1 MENEND
7 KIVKNKRTDIFVF
20 TLNLFE
26 LLIRCK
32 VIFDLVHVQSL
43 LLGIYKHFVSGKSH
57 YFLLYGYGEKSK
69 KNSAF
74 V

>member
-32 VIFDLVHVQSL
+32 VIFVLVHVQSL
-43 LLGIYKHFVSGKSH
+43 LLGIYKCFVSGKSH
-57 YFLLYGYGEKSK
+57 YFLLYGYGK
-69 KNSAF
+69 K
-74 V
+74 VKKIVY